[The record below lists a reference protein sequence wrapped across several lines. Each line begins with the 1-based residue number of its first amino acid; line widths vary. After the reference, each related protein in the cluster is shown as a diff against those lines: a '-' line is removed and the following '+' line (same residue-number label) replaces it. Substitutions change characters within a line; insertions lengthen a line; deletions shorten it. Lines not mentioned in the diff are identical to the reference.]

1 MSCDPEQVTGFVD
14 GELEPA
20 LASEVA
26 AHLEAC
32 PTCRGQAE
40 AERALR
46 VRLLAVPDPELPRGL
61 EARVRGARVEAQRKR
76 ALPRLAMRW
85 ALPAAAVLV
94 VGIWLRGHA
103 PFVAWDLAR
112 DHDKCFSRQPLP
124 VAVASR
130 DPEQLAAWFG
140 RQGTR
145 LPALPAEVGELQLV
159 GGRYCPLA
167 SLSLAPH
174 VYYRSATSRLSV
186 FVVPHGVRL
195 DDRLELETHGEQV
208 LLMRLDGAVVGV
220 VAAREDEVRAF
231 ESALR
236 PVRAAQGERLR

>member
-1 MSCDPEQVTGFVD
+1 VICDPERITGFVD

-26 AHLEAC
+26 AHLETC
-32 PTCRGQAE
+32 PGCRGQAE

-46 VRLLAVPDPELPRGL
+46 IRLRALPNLELPRGL
-61 EARVRGARVEAQRKR
+61 EARVREARRER
-76 ALPRLAMRW
+76 AFPRRAISW

-94 VGIWLRGHA
+94 LGIWLRGHA

-124 VAVASR
+124 AVVSSR
-130 DPEQLAAWFG
+130 DPEVLAAWFE

-159 GGRYCPLA
+159 GARYCPLA

-174 VYYRSATSRLSV
+174 VYYRSATSNLSV
-186 FVVPHGVRL
+186 FVVPQGVRL
-195 DDRLELETHGEQV
+195 EDRLESETHGDQV
-208 LLMRLDGAVVGV
+208 LLVRLDGAVVGV
-220 VAAREDEVRAF
+220 VGAREDEVRAF

-236 PVRAAQGERLR
+236 PVRAAQGEPLR

>member
-1 MSCDPEQVTGFVD
+1 MSCDPERVTGFVD

-20 LASEVA
+20 LAAEVA
-26 AHLEAC
+26 AHLESC
-32 PTCRGQAE
+32 PECRGQAE

-46 VRLLAVPDPELPRGL
+46 VRLRALTNPEPPRGL
-61 EARVRGARVEAQRKR
+61 EARVREVLREPAFPQR
-76 ALPRLAMRW
+76 AMRW

-94 VGIWLRGHA
+94 LGIWLRGHA

-124 VAVASR
+124 AAVSSR
-130 DPEQLAAWFG
+130 DPEVLAAWFA

-145 LPALPAEVGELQLV
+145 LPALPAEVGELRLV
-159 GGRYCPLA
+159 GARYCPLA

-186 FVVPHGVRL
+186 FVVPQGVRL
-195 DDRLELETHGEQV
+195 EDRLESETHGEQV

-220 VAAREDEVRAF
+220 VGGREDEVRAF

-236 PVRAAQGERLR
+236 PVRAAEGAPQR

>member
-1 MSCDPEQVTGFVD
+1 VSCDPERVTGFVD

-26 AHLEAC
+26 AHLETC
-32 PTCRGQAE
+32 LVCRGQAE

-46 VRLLAVPDPELPRGL
+46 ARLLALPNPELPRGL
-61 EARVRGARVEAQRKR
+61 EARVREARR
-76 ALPRLAMRW
+76 ARAFPLEAMRW

-94 VGIWLRGHA
+94 LGIWLRGHA

-130 DPEQLAAWFG
+130 DPEQLAAWFE

-167 SLSLAPH
+167 SLSYAPH

-195 DDRLELETHGEQV
+195 DGPQKSQTHGEQV
-208 LLMRLDGAVVGV
+208 LLMHLDGAVVGV
-220 VAAREDEVRAF
+220 VGGSEDEVRAF

-236 PVRAAQGERLR
+236 PVRAARDARLR